1 MGVLWVKKMEERRE
15 RKMWTVCKIT
25 KKILN
30 KIKLNNSSCHC
41 QLGTKISIYLPP
53 VTINFLIN
61 GCYFC

>member
-15 RKMWTVCKIT
+15 RKMWPVCKIM
-25 KKILN
+25 KKMLN
-30 KIKLNNSSCHC
+30 KIKLNNNSCHC

-61 GCYFC
+61 GCYSC

>member
-30 KIKLNNSSCHC
+30 EIKLNNNSCHC

-61 GCYFC
+61 GCYSC